1 MSDPGTPA
9 RVRRDPRDRTSR
21 RAPSEGPVAPAV
33 GGSTAPLRRIAEP
46 ACLVFGIMDLE
57 AGRPSRSDL
66 QVMTAVRQLAATGSG
81 AAVMVVLDR
90 PGEALRA
97 EPEAL
102 GADRLLRITHPTL
115 DPDDAEARVE
125 AVLAGIAAHGPSH
138 VVFADTPLRGGVVG
152 RRVAAR
158 LAERP
163 AVGVVRINRDTV
175 DCRQDAGRIEV
186 SRPLPRILLLA
197 PDSFAEIAETERAEA
212 LPLGAAAFTRDG
224 RVEDCGTLL
233 LDPASVPL
241 EEADLI
247 LSAGNGV
254 TDWASFHAVAA
265 GLGAAEAG
273 SRVVCDAG
281 LLPRDRQVGAS
292 GVLVSPRCY
301 LAFGIAGAPQ
311 HLQGIADCKRV
322 IAVNTDLHAAMVGR
336 ADLAIVADA
345 QAVLPALAR
354 KLATAPR

>member
-1 MSDPGTPA
+1 
-9 RVRRDPRDRTSR
+9 
-21 RAPSEGPVAPAV
+21 
-33 GGSTAPLRRIAEP
+33 
-46 ACLVFGIMDLE
+46 
-57 AGRPSRSDL
+57 
-66 QVMTAVRQLAATGSG
+66 
-81 AAVMVVLDR
+81 
-90 PGEALRA
+90 
-97 EPEAL
+97 
-102 GADRLLRITHPTL
+102 
-115 DPDDAEARVE
+115 
-125 AVLAGIAAHGPSH
+125 
-138 VVFADTPLRGGVVG
+138 
-152 RRVAAR
+152 
-158 LAERP
+158 
-163 AVGVVRINRDTV
+163 
-175 DCRQDAGRIEV
+175 V
-186 SRPLPRILLLA
+186 SRPLPCILLLA
-197 PDSFAEIAETERAEA
+197 FDSFAEIAETERAEA

-233 LDPASVPL
+233 IDPASIPL

-247 LSAGNGV
+247 VSAGNGV

-281 LLPRDRQVGAS
+281 LLPRDRQIGAS
-292 GVLVSPRCY
+292 GVLVAPRCY

-354 KLATAPR
+354 KLATGPR